1 MHAKGPTRSVEGF
14 ARLQAFRLEMWEEEA
29 SCEQHMQPRRT
40 IEVTRDAKAKH
51 RNVVDVVLHI
61 MEEGTIEEYTLHT
74 ESEEDALRWYAA
86 LKKCIKEHAQWGHVT
101 VDNAMQ
107 LAVPA
112 NCKHNFT
119 RTSVGRQRSLYD
131 QVPIFGETY
140 NQKSISV

>member
-1 MHAKGPTRSVEGF
+1 M
-14 ARLQAFRLEMWEEEA
+14 
-29 SCEQHMQPRRT
+29 
-40 IEVTRDAKAKH
+40 TRDAKVKH
-51 RNVVDVVLHI
+51 RNAVDVVLYI
-61 MEEGTIEEYTLHT
+61 MEEGTVEEYTLHT

-112 NCKHNFT
+112 NCKHNFL

-131 QVPIFGETY
+131 QVPIFGEL
-140 NQKSISV
+140 IS